1 MSSPHRLRI
10 KLTSDTY
17 ATVMAEA
24 ERKETDPGSV
34 IDGYINTIR
43 IARLGADRLYGSVL
57 ALKTLLNRVV
67 VQARVKGTDLE
78 KMGLPVAELA
88 EKFNAL
94 HRLILELNDV
104 DLDSGPQED
113 LEPMTLER
121 ELRLEIEHERCLGQ
135 DDVG

>member
-57 ALKTLLNRVV
+57 DLKTRLNRLLA
-67 VQARVKGTDLE
+67 QARRQGVDL
-78 KMGLPVAELA
+78 KAMGLPVVALEDKL
-88 EKFNAL
+88 NAL

-104 DLDSGPQED
+104 DLDSGSQED

-135 DDVG
+135 DHVG